1 MNTPSCSSNSGPDP
15 VCETPPRDASSSG
28 VEALLEGQRKVLEL
42 ITFGSSP
49 AISLSEL
56 LRVIETQAPEMQCA
70 IHRLDEDGLLLW
82 HVAAPSLPDE
92 MIRAFNGGS
101 IGPQAHSS
109 GTAALRQE
117 PVFVEDVKTDVLWNG
132 YSEWVLKHGFQA
144 SWASPIFDSK
154 SQILGTFTAY
164 YRNPMLPTAQHRK
177 LAEMAIHIAA
187 IAIGKQKQ
195 DAALRHSEARL
206 AAAQAQALIGSWELD
221 FVEHKATWSAEMY
234 RLMGRDP
241 KDGPIMMP
249 GFLAYVHPKDRAG
262 LSQQYA
268 AAVETGDVKY
278 FEFRGNPELN
288 NFTTFEAISQNFKND
303 AGKVVAMIGTIQD
316 ITVRRKNE
324 ASLREKKWRLS
335 QAQSIGRIGDWHY
348 DVVTGEIVW
357 SDVLYELFERDPKL
371 GPPGFVENMAYY
383 FPEDSERLQN
393 LVARAVEYGEEFE
406 CDLHIRLSN
415 GREAW
420 HHTIARV
427 EKDESGKVIGLYGI
441 AQDINERKRYEASR
455 REKERRL
462 SEAQSIGRIGDWRF
476 NILTGEV
483 EWSGVLYELFE
494 RDPKLGP
501 PDFVE
506 TMAYYFPEDSER
518 LQYLVARAV
527 EYGEDFECDLH
538 IRLSNG
544 REAWHHAIA
553 RVEKNESGKVI
564 GLYGIEQDINERKR
578 YEADVQKSEDQLR
591 ALLARLQR
599 VQEEERT
606 RVSRE
611 IHDDLG
617 QLLTGLKMDVRWI
630 ERKLSELPGSRIV
643 NVIMDRAVAASELT
657 DTTISTVQKIAAELR
672 PGALDRLGLAAALS
686 QRARRFEARTDIS
699 CKLLIEESGA
709 PLPLGVS
716 DELFYICQEA
726 LTNVTRHSQ
735 ATNVEI
741 HLHTDAT
748 KAVLDVID
756 NGIGMSAAKVSES
769 SSLGLLGMRERARQF
784 GGAIEILHNEPQGTR
799 VVATIPL

>member
-441 AQDINERKRYEASR
+441 
-455 REKERRL
+455 
-462 SEAQSIGRIGDWRF
+462 
-476 NILTGEV
+476 
-483 EWSGVLYELFE
+483 
-494 RDPKLGP
+494 
-501 PDFVE
+501 
-506 TMAYYFPEDSER
+506 
-518 LQYLVARAV
+518 
-527 EYGEDFECDLH
+527 
-538 IRLSNG
+538 
-544 REAWHHAIA
+544 
-553 RVEKNESGKVI
+553 
-564 GLYGIEQDINERKR
+564 EQDINERKR